1 MAKKSDRRFL
11 NAGTL
16 WGSLAAAVLG
26 ALAYNFMSF
35 RIAHCNSE
43 ECNYELN
50 TTRILVAVVGIGI
63 LAGIIRF
70 FVNRIRHR
78 P

>member
-1 MAKKSDRRFL
+1 MTKKSDPWFL
-11 NAGTL
+11 SAGTL
-16 WGSLAAAVLG
+16 WGSLAAIALG

-43 ECNYELN
+43 ECNYEIN
-50 TTRILVAVVGIGI
+50 ATRILVTVVGIGI
-63 LAGIIRF
+63 LAGIIRLC
-70 FVNRIRHR
+70 VNRKRHR